1 MIQQLIWLLVY
12 ALAIGLLIW
21 LIFYVVDTLG
31 VPEPFNRVVKVV
43 AVVIGVLAVIMLL
56 LKIPPAAAQ
65 RPAHQPYY
73 TCEGHIPYYAEGDY
87 GPGQA
92 LMAIFL
98 PMMVAV
104 AVPAA
109 TADPTALCT
118 PLAVIGSRP
127 PRVTPHR
134 QGD

>member
-1 MIQQLIWLLVY
+1 MINQLIWLLIY
-12 ALAIGLLIW
+12 AVCIGLLAW
-21 LIFYVVDTLG
+21 LAYYVIDAIP
-31 VPEPFNRVVKVV
+31 VPDPIGRFAKIVVVVV
-43 AVVIGVLAVIMLL
+43 AVIALILLL

-109 TADPTALCT
+109 SADPTALCT
-118 PLAVIGSRP
+118 PLAVAGSRP
-127 PRVTPHR
+127 PRATPAR
-134 QGD
+134 RGD